1 MIKKIFKYLFNN
13 FSEEQRIVK
22 NSFWIALAR
31 FGGSLLRAILIIYSF
46 RILGP
51 SLQGSFS
58 LAMNFIL
65 IFSFIPDFG
74 LTAVLIREI
83 IKNQSQRRKIF
94 ANAFLTVSLF
104 LLFSLFIINFTKSI
118 FIKDDLA
125 QTLIFILSLFLIFD
139 VLRESLYSLF
149 RAEEKMELQA
159 LSHLTTNFLLLLF
172 GIWFLKTKPHPFSLS
187 QAYIFASFLGF
198 LLTFLLL
205 RKEIIFNYFKF
216 FKSKLVFDLLNKS
229 WPIGIANF
237 LFLIITYLDSLIVG
251 WFHPPQDVGL
261 YTSVVKLIEF
271 LYFFPAALA
280 MAVFPILSKHAD
292 YADFTQT
299 KQNNEHA
306 DYADSTRTK
315 QNNLPGFSPD
325 TIPGYKPDISGKN
338 PGNHLGNNT
347 KSLRKSASSLHE
359 SASNN
364 FQKTISFGFQLSF
377 FISLPILGGLLVLS
391 KEIIGFIF
399 GEKYLPASLGL
410 QLISFSI
417 PFNFLLL
424 ILIDALI
431 ALDKR
436 KELLIYDLIVVIL
449 NFLLNFLFV
458 PQYSYFASSLI
469 TSISSFI
476 SLIFA
481 LFILKKYVPF
491 SLKELKI
498 FNYLLTTILMMLLV
512 YLLPF
517 HLIIKVIL
525 GALFYFTFIFILK
538 DPFLLK
544 LTKHSF

>member
-1 MIKKIFKYLFNN
+1 MLKKILKYLFKN
-13 FSEEQRIVK
+13 FSEEQRIIK
-22 NSFWIALAR
+22 NSFWLALAR

-83 IKNQSQRRKIF
+83 IRNQSQRREIF
-94 ANAFLTVSLF
+94 ANAFLAISLF
-104 LLFSLFIINFTKSI
+104 LFFSLLIINFTKSI

-125 QTLIFILSLFLIFD
+125 KNFIFILSLFLAFD
-139 VLRESLYSLF
+139 ILREFLYSLF

-172 GIWFLKTKPHPFSLS
+172 GVLLLKINPHPFSLS
-187 QAYIFASFLGF
+187 KAYLFASFLGF

-237 LFLIITYLDSLIVG
+237 LFLIITYLDSLIIG
-251 WFHPPQDVGL
+251 WFHPPKDVGL

-280 MAVFPILSKHAD
+280 MAVFPILSKKD
-292 YADFTQT
+292 KD
-299 KQNNEHA
+299 
-306 DYADSTRTK
+306 D
-315 QNNLPGFSPD
+315 
-325 TIPGYKPDISGKN
+325 
-338 PGNHLGNNT
+338 
-347 KSLRKSASSLHE
+347 
-359 SASNN
+359 

-377 FISLPILGGLLVLS
+377 FLSLPILGGLLVLS

-424 ILIDALI
+424 ILTDALI

-436 KELLIYDLIVVIL
+436 KELLIYDLIVVVL
-449 NFLLNFLFV
+449 NFLLNIIFV
-458 PQYSYFASSLI
+458 PKYSYFASSLI
-469 TSISSFI
+469 TSISSFV

-481 LFILKKYVPF
+481 LFILKKYVPL

-498 FNYLLTTILMMLLV
+498 FNYLLTTILMMFLV

-517 HLIIKVIL
+517 HLVIKVIL
-525 GALFYFTFIFILK
+525 GALFYFTSLFLLK

>member
-1 MIKKIFKYLFNN
+1 MIKKILKYLFNN

-83 IKNQSQRRKIF
+83 IKNQSQRREIF
-94 ANAFLTVSLF
+94 ANAFLAVFF
-104 LLFSLFIINFTKSI
+104 LLFLSILIINLTKFI
-118 FIKDDLA
+118 FIKDELA

-139 VLRESLYSLF
+139 TLREFLYSLF

-172 GIWFLKTKPHPFSLS
+172 GVLLLKIKPHPFSLS
-187 QAYIFASFLGF
+187 QAYLFASFFGF

-251 WFHPPQDVGL
+251 WFHPPKDVGL

-280 MAVFPILSKHAD
+280 MAVFPILSKKD
-292 YADFTQT
+292 KGD
-299 KQNNEHA
+299 
-306 DYADSTRTK
+306 
-315 QNNLPGFSPD
+315 
-325 TIPGYKPDISGKN
+325 
-338 PGNHLGNNT
+338 
-347 KSLRKSASSLHE
+347 
-359 SASNN
+359 

-377 FISLPILGGLLVLS
+377 LISLPILGGLLVLS

-399 GEKYLPASLGL
+399 GEKYIPASLGL

-449 NFLLNFLFV
+449 NFLLNLLFV

-481 LFILKKYVPF
+481 LFILKKYVPL

-498 FNYLLTTILMMLLV
+498 FNYFLTTILMMFLV

-517 HLIIKVIL
+517 HLIIKIIL
-525 GALFYFTFIFILK
+525 GALFYFTFLFLLK

>member
-1 MIKKIFKYLFNN
+1 MIKKILKYLFNN

-83 IKNQSQRRKIF
+83 IKNQSQRREIF
-94 ANAFLTVSLF
+94 ANAFLAVFF
-104 LLFSLFIINFTKSI
+104 LLFLSILIINLTKFI
-118 FIKDDLA
+118 FIKDELA

-139 VLRESLYSLF
+139 TLREFLYSLF

-159 LSHLTTNFLLLLF
+159 LSHLTTNFILLLL
-172 GIWFLKTKPHPFSLS
+172 GVLLLKIKPHPFSLS
-187 QAYIFASFLGF
+187 QAYLFASFLGF

-251 WFHPPQDVGL
+251 WFHPPKDVGL

-280 MAVFPILSKHAD
+280 MAVFPILSKKD
-292 YADFTQT
+292 
-299 KQNNEHA
+299 
-306 DYADSTRTK
+306 
-315 QNNLPGFSPD
+315 
-325 TIPGYKPDISGKN
+325 KN
-338 PGNHLGNNT
+338 D
-347 KSLRKSASSLHE
+347 
-359 SASNN
+359 

-410 QLISFSI
+410 QLISFSL

-436 KELLIYDLIVVIL
+436 KELLIYDFIVVIL
-449 NFLLNFLFV
+449 NFLLNLLFV
-458 PQYSYFASSLI
+458 PRYSYFASSLI

-481 LFILKKYVPF
+481 LFILKKYVPL

-498 FNYLLTTILMMLLV
+498 FNYLLTTILMMFLV

-517 HLIIKVIL
+517 HLVI
-525 GALFYFTFIFILK
+525 
-538 DPFLLK
+538 
-544 LTKHSF
+544 

>member
-1 MIKKIFKYLFNN
+1 MIKKILKYLLNN

-31 FGGSLLRAILIIYSF
+31 FGGSLLRAVLIIYSF

-83 IKNQSQRRKIF
+83 IKNQSQRREIF
-94 ANAFLTVSLF
+94 ANAFLAVFF
-104 LLFSLFIINFTKSI
+104 LLFLSILIINLTKFI
-118 FIKDDLA
+118 FIKDELA

-139 VLRESLYSLF
+139 VLREFLYSLF

-172 GIWFLKTKPHPFSLS
+172 GVLLLKIKPHPFSLS
-187 QAYIFASFLGF
+187 QAYLFASFLGF

-229 WPIGIANF
+229 WPIGVANF
-237 LFLIITYLDSLIVG
+237 LFLIITYLDSLVVG
-251 WFHPPQDVGL
+251 WFHHPKDVGL

-280 MAVFPILSKHAD
+280 MSVFPILSKKD
-292 YADFTQT
+292 KD
-299 KQNNEHA
+299 
-306 DYADSTRTK
+306 D
-315 QNNLPGFSPD
+315 
-325 TIPGYKPDISGKN
+325 
-338 PGNHLGNNT
+338 
-347 KSLRKSASSLHE
+347 
-359 SASNN
+359 

-449 NFLLNFLFV
+449 NFLLNLLFV

-469 TSISSFI
+469 TSISSLI

-481 LFILKKYVPF
+481 FFILKKYVPL

-498 FNYLLTTILMMLLV
+498 FNYLLTTILMMILV

-525 GALFYFTFIFILK
+525 GVLFYFTFLFLLK

>member
-1 MIKKIFKYLFNN
+1 MIKKILKYLFNN

-83 IKNQSQRRKIF
+83 IKNQSQRREIL
-94 ANAFLTVSLF
+94 ANAFLAVFF
-104 LLFSLFIINFTKSI
+104 LLFLSILIINLTKFI
-118 FIKDDLA
+118 FIKDELA

-139 VLRESLYSLF
+139 TLREFLYSLF

-172 GIWFLKTKPHPFSLS
+172 GVLLLKIKPHPFSLS
-187 QAYIFASFLGF
+187 QAYLFASFFGF

-216 FKSKLVFDLLNKS
+216 FKSRLVFDLLNKS
-229 WPIGIANF
+229 WPIGVANF

-251 WFHPPQDVGL
+251 WFHPPKDVGL

-280 MAVFPILSKHAD
+280 MAVFPILSKKD
-292 YADFTQT
+292 KD
-299 KQNNEHA
+299 
-306 DYADSTRTK
+306 D
-315 QNNLPGFSPD
+315 
-325 TIPGYKPDISGKN
+325 
-338 PGNHLGNNT
+338 
-347 KSLRKSASSLHE
+347 
-359 SASNN
+359 

-377 FISLPILGGLLVLS
+377 FISLPILGGLLILS

-399 GEKYLPASLGL
+399 GEKYIPASLGL
-410 QLISFSI
+410 QLISFSL

-449 NFLLNFLFV
+449 NFLLNLLFV
-458 PQYSYFASSLI
+458 PQYSYFVSSLI
-469 TSISSFI
+469 TSISSFV

-481 LFILKKYVPF
+481 LFILKKYVPL

-498 FNYLLTTILMMLLV
+498 FNYFLTTILMMFLV

-517 HLIIKVIL
+517 HLIIKIIL
-525 GALFYFTFIFILK
+525 GALFYFTFLFLLK

>member
-1 MIKKIFKYLFNN
+1 MFKKILKYLFNN

-22 NSFWIALAR
+22 NSFWLSLAR

-83 IKNQSQRRKIF
+83 IKNQSQRREIL
-94 ANAFLTVSLF
+94 ANAFLAVFF
-104 LLFSLFIINFTKSI
+104 LLFLSILIINLTKFI
-118 FIKDDLA
+118 FIKDELA

-139 VLRESLYSLF
+139 VLREFLYSLF
-149 RAEEKMELQA
+149 RAEEKMEFQA

-172 GIWFLKTKPHPFSLS
+172 GVLLLKIKPHPFSLS
-187 QAYIFASFLGF
+187 QAYLFSSFLGF
-198 LLTFLLL
+198 LLTFLIL

-229 WPIGIANF
+229 WPIGVANF

-251 WFHPPQDVGL
+251 WFHAPEDVGL

-280 MAVFPILSKHAD
+280 MSVFPILSKKD
-292 YADFTQT
+292 KD
-299 KQNNEHA
+299 
-306 DYADSTRTK
+306 D
-315 QNNLPGFSPD
+315 
-325 TIPGYKPDISGKN
+325 
-338 PGNHLGNNT
+338 
-347 KSLRKSASSLHE
+347 
-359 SASNN
+359 

-449 NFLLNFLFV
+449 NFLLNLLFV

-481 LFILKKYVPF
+481 FFILKKYVPF

-498 FNYLLTTILMMLLV
+498 FNYFLTTILMMLLV
-512 YLLPF
+512 YTLPF

-525 GALFYFTFIFILK
+525 GVLFYFIFLFLLK

>member
-1 MIKKIFKYLFNN
+1 MIKKILKYLFNN
-13 FSEEQRIVK
+13 LSEEQRIVK

-83 IKNQSQRRKIF
+83 IKNQSQRREIF
-94 ANAFLTVSLF
+94 ANAFLAVFF
-104 LLFSLFIINFTKSI
+104 LLFLSILIINLTKFI
-118 FIKDDLA
+118 FIKDELA

-139 VLRESLYSLF
+139 TLREFLYSLF

-172 GIWFLKTKPHPFSLS
+172 GVLLLKINPHPFSLS
-187 QAYIFASFLGF
+187 QAYLFASFLGF

-251 WFHPPQDVGL
+251 WFHPPKDVGL

-280 MAVFPILSKHAD
+280 MAVFPILSKKD
-292 YADFTQT
+292 KD
-299 KQNNEHA
+299 
-306 DYADSTRTK
+306 D
-315 QNNLPGFSPD
+315 
-325 TIPGYKPDISGKN
+325 
-338 PGNHLGNNT
+338 
-347 KSLRKSASSLHE
+347 
-359 SASNN
+359 

-410 QLISFSI
+410 QLISFSL

-449 NFLLNFLFV
+449 NFLLNLLFV

-481 LFILKKYVPF
+481 LFILKKYVPL

-498 FNYLLTTILMMLLV
+498 FNYLLTTILMMFLV

-517 HLIIKVIL
+517 HLVIKVIL
-525 GALFYFTFIFILK
+525 GALFYFTFLFLLK

>member
-1 MIKKIFKYLFNN
+1 MIKKILKYLLNN

-83 IKNQSQRRKIF
+83 IKNQSQRREIF
-94 ANAFLTVSLF
+94 ANAFLAVSLF
-104 LLFSLFIINFTKSI
+104 LLFSLLIINLTKFI
-118 FIKDDLA
+118 FIKDELA

-139 VLRESLYSLF
+139 VLREFLYSLF

-172 GIWFLKTKPHPFSLS
+172 GVLLLKIKPHPFSLS
-187 QAYIFASFLGF
+187 QAYLFASFLGF

-216 FKSKLVFDLLNKS
+216 FKSKIVFDLLNKS

-251 WFHPPQDVGL
+251 WFHPPKDVGL

-280 MAVFPILSKHAD
+280 MAVFPILSKKD
-292 YADFTQT
+292 
-299 KQNNEHA
+299 K
-306 DYADSTRTK
+306 
-315 QNNLPGFSPD
+315 
-325 TIPGYKPDISGKN
+325 
-338 PGNHLGNNT
+338 
-347 KSLRKSASSLHE
+347 
-359 SASNN
+359 NN

-410 QLISFSI
+410 KLISFSI

-449 NFLLNFLFV
+449 NFLLNLIFV

-469 TSISSFI
+469 TSISSFV

-481 LFILKKYVPF
+481 LFILKKYVPLSF
-491 SLKELKI
+491 KELKI
-498 FNYLLTTILMMLLV
+498 FNYLLTTILMMFLI

-517 HLIIKVIL
+517 RLVAKVIL
-525 GALFYFTFIFILK
+525 GALFYFTFLFLLK

-544 LTKHSF
+544 LTKHFF

>member
-1 MIKKIFKYLFNN
+1 MLKKILKYLFNN
-13 FSEEQRIVK
+13 ISEEQKIIK
-22 NSFWIALAR
+22 NAFWIASAR

-65 IFSFIPDFG
+65 IFSVIPDFG

-83 IKNQSQRRKIF
+83 IKNQSQRKEIF
-94 ANAFLTVSLF
+94 ANAFLAVSLF
-104 LLFSLFIINFTKSI
+104 LFFSLLIINFTKSI
-118 FIKDDLA
+118 FIKDELA
-125 QTLIFILSLFLIFD
+125 QTLIFLLSLFLIFD
-139 VLRESLYSLF
+139 VLREFLYSLF
-149 RAEEKMELQA
+149 RAEEKMEFQA

-172 GIWFLKTKPHPFSLS
+172 GIWLLRIKPHPFSLS
-187 QAYIFASFLGF
+187 QAYFFASFFGF
-198 LLTFLLL
+198 LLTFILL
-205 RKEIIFNYFKF
+205 RKETIFNYFKF
-216 FKSKLVFDLLNKS
+216 FKSKIVLDLLNKS

-251 WFHPPQDVGL
+251 WFQPTEDVGL

-271 LYFFPAALA
+271 LYFFPASLA
-280 MAVFPILSKHAD
+280 MSVFPILSKKD
-292 YADFTQT
+292 KD
-299 KQNNEHA
+299 
-306 DYADSTRTK
+306 D
-315 QNNLPGFSPD
+315 
-325 TIPGYKPDISGKN
+325 
-338 PGNHLGNNT
+338 
-347 KSLRKSASSLHE
+347 
-359 SASNN
+359 

-377 FISLPILGGLLVLS
+377 FVALPILGGLLVLS

-399 GEKYLPASLGL
+399 GTKYLPASLGL
-410 QLISFSI
+410 QFISFSI

-436 KELLIYDLIVVIL
+436 KELLIYDLVVVIL

-458 PQYSYFASSLI
+458 PHYSYFASSLI

-498 FNYLLTTILMMLLV
+498 FNYFLTTILMMLFV
-512 YLLPF
+512 YFLPF

-525 GALFYFTFIFILK
+525 GALFYFTLLFLLK
-538 DPFLLK
+538 DPLLLK

>member
-1 MIKKIFKYLFNN
+1 MIKKILKYLLNN

-83 IKNQSQRRKIF
+83 IKNQSQRREIL
-94 ANAFLTVSLF
+94 ANAFLAVFF
-104 LLFSLFIINFTKSI
+104 LLFLSILIINLTKFI
-118 FIKDDLA
+118 FIKDELA

-139 VLRESLYSLF
+139 TLREFLYSLF

-159 LSHLTTNFLLLLF
+159 LSHLTTNFILLLL
-172 GIWFLKTKPHPFSLS
+172 GVLLLKIKPHPFSLS
-187 QAYIFASFLGF
+187 QAYLFASFLGF

-251 WFHPPQDVGL
+251 WFHPPKDVGL

-280 MAVFPILSKHAD
+280 MAVFPILSKKD
-292 YADFTQT
+292 
-299 KQNNEHA
+299 
-306 DYADSTRTK
+306 
-315 QNNLPGFSPD
+315 
-325 TIPGYKPDISGKN
+325 KN
-338 PGNHLGNNT
+338 D
-347 KSLRKSASSLHE
+347 
-359 SASNN
+359 

-399 GEKYLPASLGL
+399 GEKYLPTSLGL
-410 QLISFSI
+410 QLISFSL

-436 KELLIYDLIVVIL
+436 KELLIYDFIVVIL
-449 NFLLNFLFV
+449 NFLLNLLFV
-458 PQYSYFASSLI
+458 PRYSYFASSLI

-481 LFILKKYVPF
+481 LFILKKYVPL

-498 FNYLLTTILMMLLV
+498 FNYLLTTILMMFLV

-517 HLIIKVIL
+517 HLVIKVIL
-525 GALFYFTFIFILK
+525 GALFYFTFLFLLK

>member
-1 MIKKIFKYLFNN
+1 MLKKILKYLFNN
-13 FSEEQRIVK
+13 LSEEQRIVK

-74 LTAVLIREI
+74 LTAVVIREI
-83 IKNQSQRRKIF
+83 IKNQSQRMEIL
-94 ANAFLTVSLF
+94 ANAFLAVFF
-104 LLFSLFIINFTKSI
+104 LLFLSILIINLTKFI
-118 FIKDDLA
+118 FIKDELA

-139 VLRESLYSLF
+139 ILREFLYSLF
-149 RAEEKMELQA
+149 RAKEKMELQA
-159 LSHLTTNFLLLLF
+159 LSYLTTNFLLLLF
-172 GIWFLKTKPHPFSLS
+172 GVLLLKIEPNPFSLS
-187 QAYIFASFLGF
+187 QAYLIASFLGF

-216 FKSKLVFDLLNKS
+216 FNSKIVFDLLNKS

-261 YTSVVKLIEF
+261 YNSVVKLTEF

-280 MAVFPILSKHAD
+280 MAVFPILSKKD
-292 YADFTQT
+292 KD
-299 KQNNEHA
+299 
-306 DYADSTRTK
+306 D
-315 QNNLPGFSPD
+315 
-325 TIPGYKPDISGKN
+325 
-338 PGNHLGNNT
+338 
-347 KSLRKSASSLHE
+347 
-359 SASNN
+359 

-377 FISLPILGGLLVLS
+377 FISLPILGGLLILS

-417 PFNFLLL
+417 PFNFILL

-436 KELLIYDLIVVIL
+436 KELLIYDLIVVVL
-449 NFLLNFLFV
+449 NFLLNLLFV

-481 LFILKKYVPF
+481 LFILKKYVPL
-491 SLKELKI
+491 SLKELKV
-498 FNYLLTTILMMLLV
+498 FNYFLTTILMMLLV

-517 HLIIKVIL
+517 HLVIKVIL
-525 GALFYFTFIFILK
+525 GALFYFTFLFLLK

>member
-1 MIKKIFKYLFNN
+1 MLKKIFKYLFNN

-22 NSFWIALAR
+22 NSFWLVLAR

-83 IKNQSQRRKIF
+83 IKNQSQRKEIL
-94 ANAFLTVSLF
+94 ANAFLAVFF
-104 LLFSLFIINFTKSI
+104 LLFLSILIINITKFI
-118 FIKDDLA
+118 FIKDELA
-125 QTLIFILSLFLIFD
+125 QSLIFILSLFLIFD
-139 VLRESLYSLF
+139 TLREFLYSLF
-149 RAEEKMELQA
+149 RAEEKMEFQA
-159 LSHLTTNFLLLLF
+159 LSHLTTNFFLFLFGVLLLT
-172 GIWFLKTKPHPFSLS
+172 INPHPFSLS
-187 QAYIFASFLGF
+187 QAYLIASFLGF

-216 FKSKLVFDLLNKS
+216 LKTELFFDLLNKS

-251 WFHPPQDVGL
+251 WFHTPKDVGL

-280 MAVFPILSKHAD
+280 MAVFPILSKKD
-292 YADFTQT
+292 
-299 KQNNEHA
+299 NN
-306 DYADSTRTK
+306 D
-315 QNNLPGFSPD
+315 
-325 TIPGYKPDISGKN
+325 
-338 PGNHLGNNT
+338 
-347 KSLRKSASSLHE
+347 
-359 SASNN
+359 
-364 FQKTISFGFQLSF
+364 FQKTISFAFQLSF
-377 FISLPILGGLLVLS
+377 FISLPILGGILVLS
-391 KEIIGFIF
+391 KEIISFIF

-449 NFLLNFLFV
+449 NLLLNLLFV

-469 TSISSFI
+469 TSISSLI

-498 FNYLLTTILMMLLV
+498 FNYLLTTILMMFLI

-517 HLIIKVIL
+517 HLVIKVIF
-525 GALFYFTFIFILK
+525 GVLFYFTFLFLLK
-538 DPFLLK
+538 DSFLLK
-544 LTKHSF
+544 LIKHSF

>member
-1 MIKKIFKYLFNN
+1 MIKKILKYLLNN

-83 IKNQSQRRKIF
+83 IKNQSQRREIL
-94 ANAFLTVSLF
+94 ANAFLAVFF
-104 LLFSLFIINFTKSI
+104 LLFLSILIINLTKFI
-118 FIKDDLA
+118 FIKDELA

-139 VLRESLYSLF
+139 TLREFLYSLF

-159 LSHLTTNFLLLLF
+159 LSHLTTNFILLLL
-172 GIWFLKTKPHPFSLS
+172 GVLLLKIKPHPFSLS
-187 QAYIFASFLGF
+187 QAYLFASFLGF

-251 WFHPPQDVGL
+251 WFHPPKDVGL

-280 MAVFPILSKHAD
+280 MAVFPILSKKD
-292 YADFTQT
+292 
-299 KQNNEHA
+299 
-306 DYADSTRTK
+306 
-315 QNNLPGFSPD
+315 
-325 TIPGYKPDISGKN
+325 KN
-338 PGNHLGNNT
+338 D
-347 KSLRKSASSLHE
+347 
-359 SASNN
+359 

-410 QLISFSI
+410 QLISFSL

-436 KELLIYDLIVVIL
+436 KELLIYDFIVVIL
-449 NFLLNFLFV
+449 NFLLNLLFV
-458 PQYSYFASSLI
+458 PRYSYFASSLI

-481 LFILKKYVPF
+481 LFILKKYIPL

-498 FNYLLTTILMMLLV
+498 FNYLLTTILMMFLV

-517 HLIIKVIL
+517 HLVIKVIL
-525 GALFYFTFIFILK
+525 GALFYFTFLFLLK

>member
-1 MIKKIFKYLFNN
+1 MLKKIFKYLFNN

-83 IKNQSQRRKIF
+83 IKNQSQRREIL
-94 ANAFLTVSLF
+94 ANAFLAVFF
-104 LLFSLFIINFTKSI
+104 LLFLSILIINLTKFI
-118 FIKDDLA
+118 FIKDALA

-139 VLRESLYSLF
+139 TLREFLYSLF

-172 GIWFLKTKPHPFSLS
+172 GVLLLKIKPHPLSLS
-187 QAYIFASFLGF
+187 QAYLLASFLGF

-216 FKSKLVFDLLNKS
+216 FKSKSVFDLLNKS

-251 WFHPPQDVGL
+251 WFHPPKDVGL
-261 YTSVVKLIEF
+261 YTSVVKLVEF

-280 MAVFPILSKHAD
+280 MAVFPILSKKD
-292 YADFTQT
+292 KD
-299 KQNNEHA
+299 
-306 DYADSTRTK
+306 D
-315 QNNLPGFSPD
+315 
-325 TIPGYKPDISGKN
+325 
-338 PGNHLGNNT
+338 
-347 KSLRKSASSLHE
+347 
-359 SASNN
+359 

-377 FISLPILGGLLVLS
+377 LISLPILGGLLVLT

-449 NFLLNFLFV
+449 NFLLNLIFV
-458 PQYSYFASSLI
+458 PFYSYFASSLI

-491 SLKELKI
+491 SLKELKV
-498 FNYLLTTILMMLLV
+498 FNYFLTTILMMLLV
-512 YLLPF
+512 HLLPF
-517 HLIIKVIL
+517 HLVIKVIL
-525 GALFYFTFIFILK
+525 GALFYFTFLFLLK

>member
-83 IKNQSQRRKIF
+83 IKNQSRRREIF
-94 ANAFLTVSLF
+94 ANAFLAVFF
-104 LLFSLFIINFTKSI
+104 LLFLSILIINLTKFI
-118 FIKDDLA
+118 FIKDELA
-125 QTLIFILSLFLIFD
+125 QTLILILSLFLIFD
-139 VLRESLYSLF
+139 TLREFLYSLF

-159 LSHLTTNFLLLLF
+159 FSHLTTNFLLLLF
-172 GIWFLKTKPHPFSLS
+172 GVLLLKIKPHPFSLS
-187 QAYIFASFLGF
+187 QAYLFASFFGF

-216 FKSKLVFDLLNKS
+216 FKSKIVFDLLNKS

-251 WFHPPQDVGL
+251 WFHPPKDVGL

-280 MAVFPILSKHAD
+280 MAVFPILSKKD
-292 YADFTQT
+292 KED
-299 KQNNEHA
+299 
-306 DYADSTRTK
+306 
-315 QNNLPGFSPD
+315 
-325 TIPGYKPDISGKN
+325 
-338 PGNHLGNNT
+338 
-347 KSLRKSASSLHE
+347 
-359 SASNN
+359 

-377 FISLPILGGLLVLS
+377 FISLPILGGILVLS

-399 GEKYLPASLGL
+399 GEKYIPASLGL

-449 NFLLNFLFV
+449 NFLLNLIFV
-458 PQYSYFASSLI
+458 PYYSYFASSLI

-498 FNYLLTTILMMLLV
+498 FNYFLTTILMMLLV

-517 HLIIKVIL
+517 HLVIKVIF
-525 GALFYFTFIFILK
+525 GALFYFTFLFLLK

-544 LTKHSF
+544 LTRHSF

>member
-1 MIKKIFKYLFNN
+1 MIKKILKYLFNN
-13 FSEEQRIVK
+13 LSEEQRIVK

-83 IKNQSQRRKIF
+83 IKNQSQRKEIL
-94 ANAFLTVSLF
+94 ANAFLAVFF
-104 LLFSLFIINFTKSI
+104 LLFLSILIINLTKFI
-118 FIKDDLA
+118 FIKDELA
-125 QTLIFILSLFLIFD
+125 QTLILILSLFLIFE
-139 VLRESLYSLF
+139 VLREFLYSLF

-159 LSHLTTNFLLLLF
+159 LSYLTTNFLLLLF
-172 GIWFLKTKPHPFSLS
+172 GIYFLKIKPHPFSLS
-187 QAYIFASFLGF
+187 QAYLMASFLGF

-205 RKEIIFNYFKF
+205 RKEVIFNYFKF

-251 WFHPPQDVGL
+251 WFHPPKDVGL

-280 MAVFPILSKHAD
+280 MAVFPILSKKD
-292 YADFTQT
+292 KD
-299 KQNNEHA
+299 
-306 DYADSTRTK
+306 D
-315 QNNLPGFSPD
+315 
-325 TIPGYKPDISGKN
+325 
-338 PGNHLGNNT
+338 
-347 KSLRKSASSLHE
+347 
-359 SASNN
+359 

-377 FISLPILGGLLVLS
+377 FISLPILGGLLILS

-410 QLISFSI
+410 QLISFSL

-436 KELLIYDLIVVIL
+436 KELLIYDLIVVVL
-449 NFLLNFLFV
+449 NFLLNIIFV

-481 LFILKKYVPF
+481 LFILKKYVPL

-498 FNYLLTTILMMLLV
+498 FNYLLTTILMMFLI
-512 YLLPF
+512 YILPF
-517 HLIIKVIL
+517 HLIIKIIL
-525 GALFYFTFIFILK
+525 GALFYFTFLFLLK
-538 DPFLLK
+538 DSFLLK

>member
-1 MIKKIFKYLFNN
+1 MLKKIFKYLFNN

-83 IKNQSQRRKIF
+83 IKNQSQRKEIF
-94 ANAFLTVSLF
+94 ANAFLSVFF
-104 LLFSLFIINFTKSI
+104 LLFLSILIINLTKFI
-118 FIKDDLA
+118 FIKDEMA

-139 VLRESLYSLF
+139 TLREFLYSLF

-159 LSHLTTNFLLLLF
+159 LSHLTTNFLLLLL
-172 GIWFLKTKPHPFSLS
+172 GIWFLKIKPHPFSLS
-187 QAYIFASFLGF
+187 QAYLFASFLGF

-251 WFHPPQDVGL
+251 WFHPPKDVGL
-261 YTSVVKLIEF
+261 YTSVVKLTEF

-280 MAVFPILSKHAD
+280 MAVFPILSKKD
-292 YADFTQT
+292 KD
-299 KQNNEHA
+299 
-306 DYADSTRTK
+306 D
-315 QNNLPGFSPD
+315 
-325 TIPGYKPDISGKN
+325 
-338 PGNHLGNNT
+338 
-347 KSLRKSASSLHE
+347 
-359 SASNN
+359 

-377 FISLPILGGLLVLS
+377 FISLPILGGLLILS

-436 KELLIYDLIVVIL
+436 KELLIYDLFVVIL
-449 NFLLNFLFV
+449 NFLLNLLFV

-481 LFILKKYVPF
+481 LFILKKYVPL
-491 SLKELKI
+491 SLKKLKI
-498 FNYLLTTILMMLLV
+498 FNYLLTTILMMILV

-517 HLIIKVIL
+517 HLIIKIIL
-525 GALFYFTFIFILK
+525 GALFYFTFLFLLQ

>member
-1 MIKKIFKYLFNN
+1 MLKKIFKYLFNN

-83 IKNQSQRRKIF
+83 IKNQSQRREIL
-94 ANAFLTVSLF
+94 ANAFLAVFF
-104 LLFSLFIINFTKSI
+104 LLFLSILIINLTKFI
-118 FIKDDLA
+118 FIKDALA

-139 VLRESLYSLF
+139 TLREFLYSLF

-172 GIWFLKTKPHPFSLS
+172 GVLLLKIKPHPFSLS
-187 QAYIFASFLGF
+187 QAYLLASFLGF

-216 FKSKLVFDLLNKS
+216 FKSKSVFDLLNKS

-251 WFHPPQDVGL
+251 WFHPPKDVGL
-261 YTSVVKLIEF
+261 YTSVVKLVEF

-280 MAVFPILSKHAD
+280 MAVFPILSKKD
-292 YADFTQT
+292 KD
-299 KQNNEHA
+299 
-306 DYADSTRTK
+306 D
-315 QNNLPGFSPD
+315 
-325 TIPGYKPDISGKN
+325 
-338 PGNHLGNNT
+338 
-347 KSLRKSASSLHE
+347 
-359 SASNN
+359 

-377 FISLPILGGLLVLS
+377 LISLPILGGLLVLT

-449 NFLLNFLFV
+449 NFLLNLIFV
-458 PQYSYFASSLI
+458 PFYSYFASSLI

-491 SLKELKI
+491 SLKELKV
-498 FNYLLTTILMMLLV
+498 FNYFLTTILMMPLV
-512 YLLPF
+512 HLLPF
-517 HLIIKVIL
+517 HLVIKVIL
-525 GALFYFTFIFILK
+525 GALFYFTFLFLLK

>member
-1 MIKKIFKYLFNN
+1 MIKKILKYLFNN
-13 FSEEQRIVK
+13 LSEEQRIVK
-22 NSFWIALAR
+22 NSFWLSLAR
-31 FGGSLLRAILIIYSF
+31 LGGSILRAILIIYSF

-83 IKNQSQRRKIF
+83 IKNQSQRREIL
-94 ANAFLTVSLF
+94 ANAFLAVFF
-104 LLFSLFIINFTKSI
+104 LLFLSILIINLTKFI
-118 FIKDDLA
+118 FIKDELA

-139 VLRESLYSLF
+139 VLREFLYSLF
-149 RAEEKMELQA
+149 RAEEKMEFQA

-172 GIWFLKTKPHPFSLS
+172 GVLLLKINPHPFSLS
-187 QAYIFASFLGF
+187 KAYLFASFLGF
-198 LLTFLLL
+198 LLTFLIL

-229 WPIGIANF
+229 WPIGVANF

-251 WFHPPQDVGL
+251 WFHPPKDVGL

-280 MAVFPILSKHAD
+280 MSVFPILSKKD
-292 YADFTQT
+292 KD
-299 KQNNEHA
+299 
-306 DYADSTRTK
+306 D
-315 QNNLPGFSPD
+315 
-325 TIPGYKPDISGKN
+325 
-338 PGNHLGNNT
+338 
-347 KSLRKSASSLHE
+347 
-359 SASNN
+359 

-399 GEKYLPASLGL
+399 GEKYLSASLGL

-449 NFLLNFLFV
+449 NFLLNLLFV

-469 TSISSFI
+469 TSISSLI

-481 LFILKKYVPF
+481 FFILKKYVPL

-498 FNYLLTTILMMLLV
+498 FNYFLTTILMMLLV
-512 YLLPF
+512 YILPF

-525 GALFYFTFIFILK
+525 GVLFYFIFLFLLK

>member
-1 MIKKIFKYLFNN
+1 MLKKILKYLFNN
-13 FSEEQRIVK
+13 LSEEQRIVK

-83 IKNQSQRRKIF
+83 IKNQSQRREIL
-94 ANAFLTVSLF
+94 ANAFLAVFF
-104 LLFSLFIINFTKSI
+104 LLFLSILIINLTKFI
-118 FIKDDLA
+118 FIKDELA

-139 VLRESLYSLF
+139 VLREFLYSLF

-172 GIWFLKTKPHPFSLS
+172 GVWLLKIKPHPFSLS
-187 QAYIFASFLGF
+187 QAYLLASFLGF

-216 FKSKLVFDLLNKS
+216 FNSKLVFDLLNKS
-229 WPIGIANF
+229 WSIGIANF

-251 WFHPPQDVGL
+251 WFHPPKDVGL

-292 YADFTQT
+292 YADFM
-299 KQNNEHA
+299 
-306 DYADSTRTK
+306 RTK
-315 QNNLPGFSPD
+315 QNNGHADHADSMRTNTDKRNLPGFSQN
-325 TIPGYKPDISGKN
+325 TLPGYKPDISGKN
-338 PGNHLGNNT
+338 PGNNT
-347 KSLRKSASSLHE
+347 KSLRKSAS
-359 SASNN
+359 ND
-364 FQKTISFGFQLSF
+364 FQKTILFGFQLSF
-377 FISLPILGGLLVLS
+377 FISLPILGGLLILS
-391 KEIIGFIF
+391 KEIIDFIF
-399 GEKYLPASLGL
+399 GEKYLPVSLGF
-410 QLISFSI
+410 QFISFSI
-417 PFNFLLL
+417 PLNFLLL

-431 ALDKR
+431 ALEKR
-436 KELLIYDLIVVIL
+436 KELLIYDLVVVIL
-449 NFLLNFLFV
+449 NFLLNLFFV

-481 LFILKKYVPF
+481 LFILKEYVPL

-498 FNYLLTTILMMLLV
+498 FNYILTTILMMFLV
-512 YLLPF
+512 YFLPF
-517 HLIIKVIL
+517 HLIVKIIL
-525 GALFYFTFIFILK
+525 GGLFYFFFLFLLK

>member
-1 MIKKIFKYLFNN
+1 MLKKIFKYLFNN

-22 NSFWIALAR
+22 NSFWLILAR

-83 IKNQSQRRKIF
+83 IKNQSQRKEIL
-94 ANAFLTVSLF
+94 ANAFLAVFF
-104 LLFSLFIINFTKSI
+104 LLFLSILIINITKFI
-118 FIKDDLA
+118 FIKDELA
-125 QTLIFILSLFLIFD
+125 QSLIFILSLFLIFD
-139 VLRESLYSLF
+139 TLREFLYSLF
-149 RAEEKMELQA
+149 RAEEKMEFQA
-159 LSHLTTNFLLLLF
+159 LSHLTTNFFLFLF
-172 GIWFLKTKPHPFSLS
+172 GVVLLKINPHPFSLS
-187 QAYIFASFLGF
+187 QAYLIASFLGF

-216 FKSKLVFDLLNKS
+216 LKAKLFFDLLNKS

-251 WFHPPQDVGL
+251 WFHTPKEVGL

-280 MAVFPILSKHAD
+280 MSVFPILSKHAD

-306 DYADSTRTK
+306 DYADSMRLPTGKAGT
-315 QNNLPGFSPD
+315 NADSNL
-325 TIPGYKPDISGKN
+325 
-338 PGNHLGNNT
+338 
-347 KSLRKSASSLHE
+347 SLRKSVSSLRV
-359 SASNN
+359 SASND
-364 FQKTISFGFQLSF
+364 FQKTISFAFQFSF
-377 FISLPILGGLLVLS
+377 FISLPILGGILVLS
-391 KEIIGFIF
+391 KEIISFIF
-399 GEKYLPASLGL
+399 GEKYLLASLGL

-449 NFLLNFLFV
+449 NFVLNLLFV

-469 TSISSFI
+469 TSISSLI
-476 SLIFA
+476 SLVFA

-498 FNYLLTTILMMLLV
+498 FNYLLTTILMMFFI

-517 HLIIKVIL
+517 HLVIKVIF
-525 GALFYFTFIFILK
+525 GVLFYFTFLFILK

-544 LTKHSF
+544 LIKYSF

>member
-1 MIKKIFKYLFNN
+1 
-13 FSEEQRIVK
+13 
-22 NSFWIALAR
+22 
-31 FGGSLLRAILIIYSF
+31 
-46 RILGP
+46 
-51 SLQGSFS
+51 
-58 LAMNFIL
+58 
-65 IFSFIPDFG
+65 
-74 LTAVLIREI
+74 
-83 IKNQSQRRKIF
+83 
-94 ANAFLTVSLF
+94 
-104 LLFSLFIINFTKSI
+104 
-118 FIKDDLA
+118 
-125 QTLIFILSLFLIFD
+125 LIFD
-139 VLRESLYSLF
+139 VLREFLYSLF

-172 GIWFLKTKPHPFSLS
+172 GIWLLKIKPHPFSLS
-187 QAYIFASFLGF
+187 QAYLFASFLGF

-205 RKEIIFNYFKF
+205 RREIIFNYFKF
-216 FKSKLVFDLLNKS
+216 FKSKIVFDLLNKS

-251 WFHPPQDVGL
+251 WFHPPKDVGL

-280 MAVFPILSKHAD
+280 MAVFPILSKKD
-292 YADFTQT
+292 
-299 KQNNEHA
+299 
-306 DYADSTRTK
+306 
-315 QNNLPGFSPD
+315 
-325 TIPGYKPDISGKN
+325 KN
-338 PGNHLGNNT
+338 D
-347 KSLRKSASSLHE
+347 
-359 SASNN
+359 

-399 GEKYLPASLGL
+399 GEKYIPASLGL
-410 QLISFSI
+410 QLISFSL

-436 KELLIYDLIVVIL
+436 KELLIYDLIVVVL
-449 NFLLNFLFV
+449 NFLLNLLFV

-476 SLIFA
+476 SLTFA
-481 LFILKKYVPF
+481 LFILKKYVPL

-498 FNYLLTTILMMLLV
+498 FNYLLTTILMMFLI
-512 YLLPF
+512 YILPF
-517 HLIIKVIL
+517 HLVIKVIL
-525 GALFYFTFIFILK
+525 GALFYFIFLFLLK

>member
-1 MIKKIFKYLFNN
+1 MIRKILKYLLNN

-31 FGGSLLRAILIIYSF
+31 FGGSLLRAVLIIYSF

-83 IKNQSQRRKIF
+83 IKNQSQRREIF
-94 ANAFLTVSLF
+94 ANAFLAVFF
-104 LLFSLFIINFTKSI
+104 LLFLSILIINLTKFI
-118 FIKDDLA
+118 FIKDELA

-139 VLRESLYSLF
+139 VLREFLYSLF

-172 GIWFLKTKPHPFSLS
+172 GIWLLKIKPHPFSLS
-187 QAYIFASFLGF
+187 QAYLFASFLGF

-205 RKEIIFNYFKF
+205 RREIIFNYFKF
-216 FKSKLVFDLLNKS
+216 FKSKIVFDLLNKS

-251 WFHPPQDVGL
+251 WFHPPKDVGL

-280 MAVFPILSKHAD
+280 MAVFPILSKKD
-292 YADFTQT
+292 
-299 KQNNEHA
+299 
-306 DYADSTRTK
+306 
-315 QNNLPGFSPD
+315 
-325 TIPGYKPDISGKN
+325 KN
-338 PGNHLGNNT
+338 D
-347 KSLRKSASSLHE
+347 
-359 SASNN
+359 

-399 GEKYLPASLGL
+399 GEKYIPASLGL
-410 QLISFSI
+410 QLISFSL

-436 KELLIYDLIVVIL
+436 KELLIYDLIVVVL
-449 NFLLNFLFV
+449 NFLLNLLFV

-476 SLIFA
+476 SLTFA
-481 LFILKKYVPF
+481 LFILKKYVPL

-498 FNYLLTTILMMLLV
+498 FNYLLTTILMMFLV

-517 HLIIKVIL
+517 HLVIKVIL
-525 GALFYFTFIFILK
+525 GALFYFTFLFLLK

>member
-1 MIKKIFKYLFNN
+1 MIKKILKYLFNN
-13 FSEEQRIVK
+13 LSEEQRIVK

-83 IKNQSQRRKIF
+83 IKNQSQRREIF
-94 ANAFLTVSLF
+94 ANAFLAVSLF
-104 LLFSLFIINFTKSI
+104 LLFSLLIINLTKFI
-118 FIKDDLA
+118 FIKDELA

-139 VLRESLYSLF
+139 TLREFLYSLF

-159 LSHLTTNFLLLLF
+159 LSHLTTNFLLLLL
-172 GIWFLKTKPHPFSLS
+172 GVLLLKIKPHPFSLS
-187 QAYIFASFLGF
+187 QAYLFASFLGV

-205 RKEIIFNYFKF
+205 RREIIFNYFKF
-216 FKSKLVFDLLNKS
+216 FKSKIVFDLLNKS

-251 WFHPPQDVGL
+251 WFHPPKDVGL

-280 MAVFPILSKHAD
+280 MAVFPILSKKD
-292 YADFTQT
+292 
-299 KQNNEHA
+299 
-306 DYADSTRTK
+306 
-315 QNNLPGFSPD
+315 
-325 TIPGYKPDISGKN
+325 KN
-338 PGNHLGNNT
+338 D
-347 KSLRKSASSLHE
+347 
-359 SASNN
+359 

-377 FISLPILGGLLVLS
+377 FISLPILGGLLVLY

-436 KELLIYDLIVVIL
+436 KELLIYDLIVVVL
-449 NFLLNFLFV
+449 NFLLNIIFV

-481 LFILKKYVPF
+481 LFILKKYVPL

-498 FNYLLTTILMMLLV
+498 FNYLLTTILMMFLI
-512 YLLPF
+512 YILPF
-517 HLIIKVIL
+517 HLVIKVIL
-525 GALFYFTFIFILK
+525 GALFYFIFLFLLK

>member
-1 MIKKIFKYLFNN
+1 MFKKIVKYLFNN
-13 FSEEQRIVK
+13 LSEEQRIVK
-22 NSFWIALAR
+22 NSFWLSLAR

-83 IKNQSQRRKIF
+83 IKNQSQRREIL
-94 ANAFLTVSLF
+94 ANAFLAVFF
-104 LLFSLFIINFTKSI
+104 LIFLSILIINLTKFI
-118 FIKDDLA
+118 FIKDELA

-139 VLRESLYSLF
+139 VLREFLYSLF
-149 RAEEKMELQA
+149 RAEEKMEFQA

-172 GIWFLKTKPHPFSLS
+172 GIYFLKINPHPFSLS
-187 QAYIFASFLGF
+187 KAYLFSSFLGF
-198 LLTFLLL
+198 LLTFLIL

-216 FKSKLVFDLLNKS
+216 FKSKSFFDLLNKS
-229 WPIGIANF
+229 WPIGVANF
-237 LFLIITYLDSLIVG
+237 LFLIITYLDSLVVG
-251 WFHPPQDVGL
+251 WFHPPKDVGL

-280 MAVFPILSKHAD
+280 MSVFPILSKKD
-292 YADFTQT
+292 KD
-299 KQNNEHA
+299 
-306 DYADSTRTK
+306 D
-315 QNNLPGFSPD
+315 
-325 TIPGYKPDISGKN
+325 
-338 PGNHLGNNT
+338 
-347 KSLRKSASSLHE
+347 
-359 SASNN
+359 

-417 PFNFLLL
+417 PLNFLLL

-436 KELLIYDLIVVIL
+436 KELLIYDLFVVIL
-449 NFLLNFLFV
+449 NFLLNLLFV

-481 LFILKKYVPF
+481 FFILKKYVPF

-498 FNYLLTTILMMLLV
+498 FNYLLTTILMMILV

-525 GALFYFTFIFILK
+525 GVLFYFTFLFLLK
-538 DPFLLK
+538 DPFLLR

>member
-22 NSFWIALAR
+22 NSFWLVLAR

-83 IKNQSQRRKIF
+83 IKNQSQRKEIL
-94 ANAFLTVSLF
+94 ANAFLAVFF
-104 LLFSLFIINFTKSI
+104 LLFLSILIINITKFI
-118 FIKDDLA
+118 FIKDELA
-125 QTLIFILSLFLIFD
+125 QSLIFILSLFLIFD
-139 VLRESLYSLF
+139 TLREFLYSLF
-149 RAEEKMELQA
+149 RAEEKMEFQA
-159 LSHLTTNFLLLLF
+159 LSHLTTNFFLFLF
-172 GIWFLKTKPHPFSLS
+172 GVVLLKINPHPFSLS
-187 QAYIFASFLGF
+187 QAYLIASFLGF

-216 FKSKLVFDLLNKS
+216 LKIKLFFDLLNKS

-251 WFHPPQDVGL
+251 WFHTPKDVGL

-280 MAVFPILSKHAD
+280 MAVFPILSK
-292 YADFTQT
+292 
-299 KQNNEHA
+299 KNNN
-306 DYADSTRTK
+306 D
-315 QNNLPGFSPD
+315 
-325 TIPGYKPDISGKN
+325 
-338 PGNHLGNNT
+338 
-347 KSLRKSASSLHE
+347 
-359 SASNN
+359 
-364 FQKTISFGFQLSF
+364 FQKTISFVFQLSF
-377 FISLPILGGLLVLS
+377 LISLPILGGILVLS
-391 KEIIGFIF
+391 KEIISFIF

-449 NFLLNFLFV
+449 NLFLNFLFV

-469 TSISSFI
+469 TSISSLI

-481 LFILKKYVPF
+481 LFLLKKYVPF

-498 FNYLLTTILMMLLV
+498 FNYLLTTILMMFFI

-517 HLIIKVIL
+517 HLVIKVIF
-525 GALFYFTFIFILK
+525 GILFYFTFLFLLK

-544 LTKHSF
+544 LIKHSV

>member
-1 MIKKIFKYLFNN
+1 MIKKILKYLFNN
-13 FSEEQRIVK
+13 LSEEQRIVK

-74 LTAVLIREI
+74 LTAVLIRET
-83 IKNQSQRRKIF
+83 IKNQSQRREIL

-104 LLFSLFIINFTKSI
+104 LFFSLLIINFTKSI
-118 FIKDDLA
+118 FIKDELA
-125 QTLIFILSLFLIFD
+125 KTLIFILSLFLIFD
-139 VLRESLYSLF
+139 TLREFLYSLF

-159 LSHLTTNFLLLLF
+159 LSHLATNFLLLLF
-172 GIWFLKTKPHPFSLS
+172 GIYFLKIKPHPFSLS
-187 QAYIFASFLGF
+187 QAYLFASFFGF

-216 FKSKLVFDLLNKS
+216 FKTKIVFDLLNKS

-251 WFHPPQDVGL
+251 WFHPAKDVGL

-280 MAVFPILSKHAD
+280 MAVFPILSRHISNFNHAD
-292 YADFTQT
+292 
-299 KQNNEHA
+299 
-306 DYADSTRTK
+306 RRG
-315 QNNLPGFSPD
+315 L
-325 TIPGYKPDISGKN
+325 
-338 PGNHLGNNT
+338 NNT
-347 KSLRKSASSLHE
+347 QIDADKNNISVNQRDNNPRE
-359 SASNN
+359 SAYVN

-410 QLISFSI
+410 QFISFSI

-449 NFLLNFLFV
+449 NFLLNLLFV

-469 TSISSFI
+469 TSISSFV

-481 LFILKKYVPF
+481 LLILKKYVPF

-498 FNYLLTTILMMLLV
+498 FNYLLTTIFMMLLV
-512 YLLPF
+512 YFLPF
-517 HLIIKVIL
+517 HLIIKIIL
-525 GALFYFTFIFILK
+525 GALFYFLFLFILK

>member
-1 MIKKIFKYLFNN
+1 MIKKILKYLFNN
-13 FSEEQRIVK
+13 LSEEQRIVK
-22 NSFWIALAR
+22 NSFWLALAR

-83 IKNQSQRRKIF
+83 IKNQSQRREIL
-94 ANAFLTVSLF
+94 ANAFLAVFF
-104 LLFSLFIINFTKSI
+104 LLFLSILIINLTKFI
-118 FIKDDLA
+118 FIKDNLA
-125 QTLIFILSLFLIFD
+125 KTLIFILNLFLIFD
-139 VLRESLYSLF
+139 VLREFLYSLF

-172 GIWFLKTKPHPFSLS
+172 GIGFLKIKPHPFSLS
-187 QAYIFASFLGF
+187 QAYLFASFFGF

-216 FKSKLVFDLLNKS
+216 FNSKIVFDLLNKS
-229 WPIGIANF
+229 WPIGVANF
-237 LFLIITYLDSLIVG
+237 LLLIITYLDSLIVG
-251 WFHPPQDVGL
+251 WFHPPKDVGL

-280 MAVFPILSKHAD
+280 MAVFPILSKKD
-292 YADFTQT
+292 KD
-299 KQNNEHA
+299 
-306 DYADSTRTK
+306 D
-315 QNNLPGFSPD
+315 
-325 TIPGYKPDISGKN
+325 
-338 PGNHLGNNT
+338 
-347 KSLRKSASSLHE
+347 
-359 SASNN
+359 

-377 FISLPILGGLLVLS
+377 FISLPILGGFLVLS

-399 GEKYLPASLGL
+399 GEEYLPASLGL

-449 NFLLNFLFV
+449 NFLLNLLFV

-469 TSISSFI
+469 TSVSSFT

-481 LFILKKYVPF
+481 LFILKKYIPF

-517 HLIIKVIL
+517 HLITKVIL
-525 GALFYFTFIFILK
+525 GALFYFTFLFLLK

>member
-1 MIKKIFKYLFNN
+1 MLKKIFKYLFNN

-83 IKNQSQRRKIF
+83 IKNQSQRREIL
-94 ANAFLTVSLF
+94 ANAFLAVSLF
-104 LLFSLFIINFTKSI
+104 LLFSLLIINLTKFI
-118 FIKDDLA
+118 FIKDELA
-125 QTLIFILSLFLIFD
+125 QTLIFILSLFLVFD
-139 VLRESLYSLF
+139 VLREFLYSLF
-149 RAEEKMELQA
+149 RAEEKMEFQA

-172 GIWFLKTKPHPFSLS
+172 GIWLLKIKPHPFSLS
-187 QAYIFASFLGF
+187 QAYLIASFLGF

-216 FKSKLVFDLLNKS
+216 FQSKIVFDLLNKS

-261 YTSVVKLIEF
+261 YNSVVKLTEF

-280 MAVFPILSKHAD
+280 MAVFPILSKKD
-292 YADFTQT
+292 KD
-299 KQNNEHA
+299 
-306 DYADSTRTK
+306 D
-315 QNNLPGFSPD
+315 
-325 TIPGYKPDISGKN
+325 
-338 PGNHLGNNT
+338 
-347 KSLRKSASSLHE
+347 
-359 SASNN
+359 

-377 FISLPILGGLLVLS
+377 FISLPILGSLLVLS

-410 QLISFSI
+410 QFISFSI

-436 KELLIYDLIVVIL
+436 KELLIYDLIVVVL
-449 NFLLNFLFV
+449 NFLLNLLFV

-481 LFILKKYVPF
+481 LFILKKYVPL

-498 FNYLLTTILMMLLV
+498 SNYLLTTILMMLLV

-517 HLIIKVIL
+517 HLIIKVIS
-525 GALFYFTFIFILK
+525 GALFYFIFLFLLK
-538 DPFLLK
+538 DPLFLK